1 MTSFNIQNP
10 QFKEDIQE
18 RLTRQFFMKH
28 IGFELTKIEVADIE
42 GEMPIENIHKQQ
54 TGFIHGGVTATLA
67 DIVQGFAAFSLL
79 KPGESVVTADL
90 RVSYFN
96 PGVGITIKA
105 RGRVVKPGSVLHFCE
120 AEIVCVDEQGKE
132 TLIAK
137 STATMCVVKH

>member
-1 MTSFNIQNP
+1 MTQFNIQNP

-18 RLTRQFFMKH
+18 RLTRQFFMHH
-28 IGFELTKIEVADIE
+28 IGFKLTKIEAAEIE
-42 GEMPIENIHKQQ
+42 GEMSIADTHKQQ

-96 PGVGITIKA
+96 PGVGVTIKA
-105 RGRVVKPGSVLHFCE
+105 RGRVTKPGSVLHFCE
-120 AEIVCVDEQGKE
+120 AEVVCVDEDGKE
-132 TLIAK
+132 TVIAK
-137 STATMCVVKH
+137 STSTMCVVNH